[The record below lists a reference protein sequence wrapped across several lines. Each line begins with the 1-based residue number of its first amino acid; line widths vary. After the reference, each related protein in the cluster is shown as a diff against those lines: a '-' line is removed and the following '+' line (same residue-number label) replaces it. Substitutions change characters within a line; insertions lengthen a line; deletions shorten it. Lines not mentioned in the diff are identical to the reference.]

1 VARSL
6 EGGATAKITSDIVT
20 PSVQNRRTG
29 VCLTVEHASK
39 HFGGLRA
46 VHDVS
51 FQVRFGE
58 IVALIGP
65 NGAGKSTMFN
75 VISGIEI
82 PTFGRILLEGRDL
95 SGVPIHRRAA
105 AIGRSFQV
113 PRLVPD
119 LTAIENVV
127 SRLDHM
133 PGRGDEIEGL
143 RIGRA
148 QLEAFGL
155 SGLAD
160 VPVNRIGLS
169 HHKLIEL
176 VRASAGQP
184 PLLLL
189 DEPAVGLTVEEVT
202 RLAELLIMLK
212 NQGAAILVVEHN
224 VGFVS
229 TVADVVVVMESG
241 RLIARGAPQEVM
253 ADQKVKD
260 AYLGAL
266 T

>member
-1 VARSL
+1 
-6 EGGATAKITSDIVT
+6 
-20 PSVQNRRTG
+20 
-29 VCLTVEHASK
+29 
-39 HFGGLRA
+39 LRA

-51 FQVRFGE
+51 FEVRFGE

-82 PTFGRILLEGRDL
+82 PTSGRILLEGRDL
-95 SGVPIHRRAA
+95 SGVPIHQRAVV
-105 AIGRSFQV
+105 IGRSFQV

-133 PGRGDEIEGL
+133 PGQRDEAEGL
-143 RIGRA
+143 RIGTA

-160 VPVNRIGLS
+160 VPVNQIGLS

-189 DEPAVGLTVEEVT
+189 DEPAVGLTVDEVT
-202 RLAELLIMLK
+202 RLAELLALLK
-212 NQGAAILVVEHN
+212 RQGAAILVVEHN

-241 RLIARGAPQEVM
+241 RLIARGAPPEVM
-253 ADQKVKD
+253 ADEKVKD